1 MARSPWGRVDG
12 VTVTWNAAAGAA
24 SARRTAALAATTL
37 ARHVMA
43 RLYAPAVEPRRIQ
56 DGALGGF
63 GALLAEELLDLRH
76 EICGRRELIATGL
89 GGLLD
94 LVLLGSAALELPHVL
109 GDLGVLPHDLGG
121 ISPEP
126 LGRLDQARENGFRAQ
141 QLEGAAPKGVGRP
154 RI

>member
-1 MARSPWGRVDG
+1 MATSPWRRVDG
-12 VTVTWNAAAGAA
+12 GTVTLNASAGEA
-24 SARRTAALAATTL
+24 SARRTVQAATTL

-43 RLYAPAVEPRRIQ
+43 RLYARAAEPRRIQ

-94 LVLLGSAALELPHVL
+94 LVLLGSAALR
-109 GDLGVLPHDLGG
+109 
-121 ISPEP
+121 PE
-126 LGRLDQARENGFRAQ
+126 
-141 QLEGAAPKGVGRP
+141 
-154 RI
+154 